1 MADKREFL
9 KDLPVQN
16 KDNFRIYHE
25 MNHAVSASKPRAM
38 NIQHKNSIY
47 PTTSDTP
54 LEQRIVNEGKPQVLL
69 KYLSIR
75 GGQYS
80 SQSQGRNPAKRKKT
94 NGVKVQQ

>member
-25 MNHAVSASKPRAM
+25 ENKSVSTPRPKTMNMS
-38 NIQHKNSIY
+38 HKNSIY
-47 PTTSDTP
+47 PTTSDTR

-94 NGVKVQQ
+94 NGVKV